1 MNVEEKLK
9 ELILANYKSIRA
21 FTVAASIPYSTVDN
35 IFKRGIGGTAV
46 TTVVRICDLLGITV
60 EEITHAIIEPKE
72 NSAQLTP
79 TQAKLLDSF
88 DQLNEEGQTKV
99 MDYAEDLCRTGY
111 YKKCPAS
118 GLGAKEA

>member
-1 MNVEEKLK
+1 MERQKTYYFRSSLD
-9 ELILANYKSIRA
+9 IYKIQFNGGQTFYQHRL
-21 FTVAASIPYSTVDN
+21 TQY
-35 IFKRGIGGTAV
+35 KRHG
-46 TTVVRICDLLGITV
+46 
-60 EEITHAIIEPKE
+60 IIEPKE